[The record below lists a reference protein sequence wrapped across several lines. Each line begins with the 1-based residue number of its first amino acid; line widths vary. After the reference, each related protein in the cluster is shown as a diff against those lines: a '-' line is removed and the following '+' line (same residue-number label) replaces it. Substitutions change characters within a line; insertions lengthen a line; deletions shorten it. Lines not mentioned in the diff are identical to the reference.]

1 VHMQAEHLESY
12 ALGELPK
19 ELSGVIE
26 SHLKTCVTC
35 GIQFEESRAAIGRW
49 APVEKPIDQGDK
61 RHRLRFATDDPAVL
75 TVLKPEQPGRTK
87 IKVVDASKDGLKLL
101 VPYQL
106 IAGMLIQLYVRDLFI
121 MGEVRH
127 CIAAGA
133 AFHAG
138 IQIQDV
144 FPACG

>member
-12 ALGELPK
+12 ALGELPND
-19 ELSGVIE
+19 LSGVIE

-35 GIQFEESRAAIGRW
+35 GIQFEESRAAIGGW
-49 APVEKPIDQGDK
+49 APVEKAPSADK

-144 FPACG
+144 FPASG